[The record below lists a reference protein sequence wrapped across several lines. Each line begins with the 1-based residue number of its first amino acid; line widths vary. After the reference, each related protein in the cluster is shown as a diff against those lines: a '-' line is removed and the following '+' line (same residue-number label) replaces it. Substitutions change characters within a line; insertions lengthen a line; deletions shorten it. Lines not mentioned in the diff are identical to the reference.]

1 MLSGGFDAAISLSAT
16 RVPSG
21 VTVSFSPSSIAAP
34 GSGSSDMNLTVAGN
48 APPGTYPITITGT
61 GGGMTHITVLTFEV
75 VAVYYRFF

>member
-1 MLSGGFDAAISLSAT
+1 
-16 RVPSG
+16 
-21 VTVSFSPSSIAAP
+21 
-34 GSGSSDMNLTVAGN
+34 MNLTVAGN